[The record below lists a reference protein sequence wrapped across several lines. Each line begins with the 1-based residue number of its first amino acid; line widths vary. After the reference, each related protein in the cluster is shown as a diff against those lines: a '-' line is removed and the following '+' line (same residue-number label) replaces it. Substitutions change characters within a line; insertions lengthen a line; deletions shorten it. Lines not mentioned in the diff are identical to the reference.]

1 MNQDADQ
8 LRLLSIFHYVVG
20 GLLAFFACIPLVH
33 LALGLMMVLC
43 PQFFGPAKDQPPPF
57 LGWLMVIFAGLFI
70 LAGWILA
77 ALVAWAGRCL
87 QRRQHYTFCFVMA
100 CVACV
105 FMPFGTVLGV
115 FTIIVLHRPSV
126 RMLFGL
132 PAASA

>member
-33 LALGLMMVLC
+33 LALGLLMVFN
-43 PQFFGPAKDQPPPF
+43 PHFFGPAKDPPPPF
-57 LGWLMVIFAGLFI
+57 LGWFFVIFAGVFI
-70 LAGWILA
+70 LAGWIMA

-87 QRRQHYTFCFVMA
+87 QRRHHCTFCFVMA
-100 CVACV
+100 CIACV

-132 PAASA
+132 PVANA